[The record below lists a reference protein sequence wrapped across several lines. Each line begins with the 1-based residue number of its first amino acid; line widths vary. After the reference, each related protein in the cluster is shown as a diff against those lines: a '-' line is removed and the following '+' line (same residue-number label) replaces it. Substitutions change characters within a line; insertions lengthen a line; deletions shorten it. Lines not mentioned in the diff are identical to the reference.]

1 MDMELLLLCIR
12 IFIVRIMDVSLG
24 TIRTVMTVR
33 GKNTIAALIGF
44 VEVTIWFLVVKDA
57 LNSASNS
64 LWIAVSYAGGFATG
78 TFIGGFIS
86 KKFIRS
92 KLGVQI
98 VIHEEKKAVVNA
110 LREQGYALST
120 VKAQGLEGNNK
131 LMLFSEIDS
140 HHLEDLKDI
149 VKQYDEKAF
158 IVVNETKYVQN
169 GYFRGVAK

>member
-1 MDMELLLLCIR
+1 MELLFLCIR
-12 IFIVRIMDVSLG
+12 IFLVRIMDVSLG

-33 GKNTIAALIGF
+33 GKNVIAALIGF

-86 KKFIRS
+86 KTFIRS

-98 VIHEEKKAVVNA
+98 VIHQENKKLIDI
-110 LREQGYALST
+110 LREKQETEYKVAVQKSEDSFIEEFISA
-120 VKAQGLEGNNK
+120 KKYREG
-131 LMLFSEIDS
+131 
-140 HHLEDLKDI
+140 
-149 VKQYDEKAF
+149 
-158 IVVNETKYVQN
+158 
-169 GYFRGVAK
+169 

>member
-1 MDMELLLLCIR
+1 MELVFLCIR
-12 IFIVRIMDVSLG
+12 IFLVRIMDVSLG

-33 GKNTIAALIGF
+33 GKNVIAALIGF
-44 VEVTIWFLVVKDA
+44 IEVTIWFLVVKDA

-86 KKFIRS
+86 KTFIKS

-98 VIHEEKKAVVNA
+98 VIQEKNKKLIDI
-110 LREQGYALST
+110 LRESGYAVS
-120 VKAQGLEGNNK
+120 VVSAQGFEGNNK
-131 LMLFSEIDS
+131 LMLFLEIENN
-140 HHLEDLKDI
+140 HLIEVEEI
-149 VKQYDEKAF
+149 VKRYDERAF

>member
-1 MDMELLLLCIR
+1 MELVFLCIR
-12 IFIVRIMDVSLG
+12 IFLVRIMDVSLG

-33 GKNTIAALIGF
+33 GKNIIAALIGF

-86 KKFIRS
+86 KTFIKS

-98 VIHEEKKAVVNA
+98 IIHEEKKKVVDL
-110 LREQGYALST
+110 LRENGYAVS
-120 VKAQGLEGNNK
+120 VVSAQGFEGSNK
-131 LMLFSEIDS
+131 LMLFIEIDNN
-140 HHLEDLKDI
+140 HLLELEEL
-149 VKQYDEKAF
+149 VKRYDEKAF

>member
-1 MDMELLLLCIR
+1 MELSFLCIR
-12 IFIVRIMDVSLG
+12 IFLVRIMDVSLG

-33 GKNTIAALIGF
+33 GKNVIAALIGF

-86 KKFIRS
+86 KTFIRS

-98 VIHEEKKAVVNA
+98 VIHQENKKLIDI
-110 LREQGYALST
+110 LRENGYALS
-120 VKAQGLEGNNK
+120 VVSAQGLEGKNK
-131 LMLFSEIDS
+131 LMLFLEIDS
-140 HHLEDLKDI
+140 DHLALLEEL
-149 VKQYDEKAF
+149 VKQSDEKAF

>member
-1 MDMELLLLCIR
+1 MELVFLCVR
-12 IFIVRIMDVSLG
+12 IFLVRIMDVSLG

-33 GKNTIAALIGF
+33 GKNVVAALIGF

-86 KKFIRS
+86 KTFIKS

-98 VIHEEKKAVVNA
+98 VIQEENKKLVDL
-110 LREQGYALST
+110 LREHGYAVS
-120 VKAQGLEGNNK
+120 VVSAQGFEGRNK
-131 LMLFSEIDS
+131 LMLFIEIDNNNL
-140 HHLEDLKDI
+140 LELEQL
-149 VKQYDEKAF
+149 VKNYDEKAF
-158 IVVNETKYVQN
+158 IVVNDTKYVQN
-169 GYFRGVAK
+169 GYFRGIAK

>member
-1 MDMELLLLCIR
+1 MDLLFLCVR
-12 IFIVRIMDVSLG
+12 IFLVRIMDVSLG

-33 GKNTIAALIGF
+33 GKNIIAALIGF
-44 VEVTIWFLVVKDA
+44 IEVTIWFLVVKDA
-57 LNSASNS
+57 LNSASDS

-86 KKFIRS
+86 KTFIKS

-98 VIHEEKKAVVNA
+98 VIHEENRKLVDI
-110 LREQGYALST
+110 LREHGYALST

-131 LMLFSEIDS
+131 LMLFLEIDNN
-140 HHLEDLKDI
+140 HLSELEAI

>member
-1 MDMELLLLCIR
+1 MGLLFLCVR
-12 IFIVRIMDVSLG
+12 IFLVRIMDVSLG

-33 GKNTIAALIGF
+33 GKNIIAALIGF
-44 VEVTIWFLVVKDA
+44 IEVTIWFLVVKDA
-57 LNSASNS
+57 LNSASDS

-86 KKFIRS
+86 KTFIKS

-98 VIHEEKKAVVNA
+98 VIHEETRKLVDI
-110 LREQGYALST
+110 LREHGYALST

-131 LMLFSEIDS
+131 LMLFLEIDNN
-140 HHLEDLKDI
+140 HLSELEAI

>member
-1 MDMELLLLCIR
+1 MELVFLCIR
-12 IFIVRIMDVSLG
+12 IFLVRIMDVSLG

-33 GKNTIAALIGF
+33 GKNVIAALIGF
-44 VEVTIWFLVVKDA
+44 IEVTIWFLVVKDA

-86 KKFIRS
+86 KTFIKS

-98 VIHEEKKAVVNA
+98 VIQEKNKKLVDI
-110 LREQGYALST
+110 LRESGYAVS
-120 VKAQGLEGNNK
+120 VVSAQGFEGNNK
-131 LMLFSEIDS
+131 LMLFLEIENN
-140 HHLEDLKDI
+140 HLIEVEEI
-149 VKQYDEKAF
+149 VKRYDERAF